1 MKKQLFIFLLELYK
15 KILSW
20 LSQIKTD
27 KFLHFIA
34 GMIIAAFV
42 ALVIPTGRLW
52 CFLPVVVIG
61 FAKEVYDEIN
71 YGGFDWLDLAYTIAG
86 GLIIQIFA
94 WI

>member
-1 MKKQLFIFLLELYK
+1 MKNQLFIFIK
-15 KILSW
+15 KIIPW
-20 LSQIKTD
+20 LSQIKAD

-52 CFLPVVVIG
+52 CIVPAVVIG
-61 FAKEVYDEIN
+61 FAKEVYDEIS
-71 YGGFDWLDLAYTIAG
+71 YGGFDWLDLAYTIVG
-86 GLIIQIFA
+86 GFIIQIFA